1 MLGTTI
7 ADDVESGPAGARVA
21 GLGWLDV
28 STVFAVDKVTRRRR
42 GQALGQ
48 PLSGYEIH
56 HGLVTRGAGSRPWS
70 RLDDGYGADDEGAT
84 DGDGQVVGTT
94 LHGLFDNDG
103 LRRAFLVDVARR
115 RGRAFV
121 AAERSFAAARQSQID
136 RLADMVEANLD
147 LAAVDALLKEPS
159 R

>member
-1 MLGTTI
+1 
-7 ADDVESGPAGARVA
+7 
-21 GLGWLDV
+21 
-28 STVFAVDKVTRRRR
+28 
-42 GQALGQ
+42 
-48 PLSGYEIH
+48 
-56 HGLVTRGAGSRPWS
+56 
-70 RLDDGYGADDEGAT
+70 
-84 DGDGQVVGTT
+84 VVGTT